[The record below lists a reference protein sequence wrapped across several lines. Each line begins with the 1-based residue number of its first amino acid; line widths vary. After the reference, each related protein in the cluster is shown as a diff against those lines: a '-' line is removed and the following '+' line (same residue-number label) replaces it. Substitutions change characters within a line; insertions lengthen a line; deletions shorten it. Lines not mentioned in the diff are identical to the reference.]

1 MLTATAGSAAA
12 AKASQWTWIA
22 FFPAAYAAEQTTR
35 MVDPQDLPLATWA
48 WVVGLSALGW
58 FASSAGGLASWH
70 GGTAVDRYAILGRL
84 ATCMIAGLSA
94 QLIGLYMALPTVLNF
109 LAVIG
114 ASYAGD
120 RFLRAKFGED
130 GTRLP
135 GKE

>member
-1 MLTATAGSAAA
+1 LIVSAPVGSHAG
-12 AKASQWTWIA
+12 KWTWIV

-35 MVDPQDLPLATWA
+35 LVDPQDLPLATWA
-48 WVVGLSALGW
+48 WVVGLSFLGW

-70 GGTAVDRYAILGRL
+70 GGTAGDRYAILGRL

-94 QLIGLYMALPTVLNF
+94 QLIGLYAGLPTVLSF

-120 RFLRAKFGED
+120 RFLKARVGED
-130 GTRLP
+130 GTKP
-135 GKE
+135 QGKG